1 MKFFDKNCKHELWF
15 RESTTGKNGEWYCR
29 YCFEIMIEDKK

>member
-15 RESTTGKNGEWYCR
+15 KEHNQKTWYCR
-29 YCFEIMIEDKK
+29 YCFTEMKEDKNK